1 MGNPNDIFKP
11 IRTKKVYEEV
21 IDQIKNLIAEKVLV
35 PGDKL
40 LPERELAERLQVS
53 RSSVREAFKVLE
65 ILGIIESRP
74 RGGTVLKEPQLSD
87 LIELLTFLLTTDSN
101 NFAGIFEV
109 RQIMEE
115 ASAGLAARRA
125 TDNDIKRIQKELEA
139 MRVQKEVENLTKADL
154 KFHYAIAVATKNNVL
169 VKIMNLISDLI
180 ENFMLNARRRQFAN
194 PEVAENYMRQHMA
207 IFEAIARR
215 DEKNAS
221 LLMRE
226 HLYYAREQLFKALAE
241 EERNQQ

>member
-1 MGNPNDIFKP
+1 
-11 IRTKKVYEEV
+11 
-21 IDQIKNLIAEKVLV
+21 
-35 PGDKL
+35 
-40 LPERELAERLQVS
+40 
-53 RSSVREAFKVLE
+53 
-65 ILGIIESRP
+65 
-74 RGGTVLKEPQLSD
+74 GTVLKEPQLSD

-139 MRVQKEVENLTKADL
+139 MHVQKEVVNLTKADL

-215 DEKNAS
+215 DEKYAS

-226 HLYYAREQLFKALAE
+226 HLYYAWEQFCLFKALAE